1 VTQVKLLRVLQER
14 DYTPLGA
21 TAPVKAD
28 VRIVAATK
36 EDLAALVAA
45 GSFRDD
51 LYFRLNVVRLELP
64 RLADRREDIPL
75 LVECFIDKLNRK
87 MVRVVRSVS
96 PEVMHILMQHE
107 FPGNVRQLEN
117 IIEHAFV
124 MCRGEQI
131 ELAHLPPDLF
141 ASIPAAG
148 RTDFL
153 GEPLDM
159 AQREVILAMLTRYR
173 WDKSRTARELGI
185 SRTTLWRKCQRYGL
199 TSPIVSSM

>member
-1 VTQVKLLRVLQER
+1 M
-14 DYTPLGA
+14 
-21 TAPVKAD
+21 
-28 VRIVAATK
+28 
-36 EDLAALVAA
+36 AA
-45 GSFRDD
+45 GTFRDD

-87 MVRVVRSVS
+87 MVRAVRSVS
-96 PEVMHILMQHE
+96 PEVMHVLMQHE

-141 ASIPAAG
+141 ARSPRPAG
-148 RTDFL
+148 RISL
-153 GEPLDM
+153 GN
-159 AQREVILAMLTRYR
+159 
-173 WDKSRTARELGI
+173 
-185 SRTTLWRKCQRYGL
+185 LWTWRSGR
-199 TSPIVSSM
+199 

>member
-1 VTQVKLLRVLQER
+1 
-14 DYTPLGA
+14 
-21 TAPVKAD
+21 
-28 VRIVAATK
+28 
-36 EDLAALVAA
+36 
-45 GSFRDD
+45 
-51 LYFRLNVVRLELP
+51 
-64 RLADRREDIPL
+64 
-75 LVECFIDKLNRK
+75 
-87 MVRVVRSVS
+87 MVRAVRSVA
-96 PEVMHILMQHE
+96 PEVMHVLMQHE

-117 IIEHAFV
+117 IVEHAFV

-131 ELAHLPPDLF
+131 DLAHLPPDLF
-141 ASIPAAG
+141 AAIPGAG

-199 TSPIVSSM
+199 TPPIVSSMK